1 MSEPSTGADLDSV
14 AVHVQGVTQR
24 FSLRHEKTLKGL
36 LVNAVKGHPS
46 NSETFLAL
54 DHVNLTINRGSTMGL
69 IGHNGSGKSTLLKI
83 IGGVLTPTEG
93 QVTRRGRLAAL
104 LELGAGF
111 HRDLSGR
118 ENVYLNAEI
127 LGLSR
132 STIASRFDE
141 IVEFSGVEQF
151 IDTPMKYYSSGMFVR
166 LGFAVAI
173 HTEPDVLLV
182 DEVLAVGDEQFK
194 AKCLDVI
201 RRMQNEGRTI
211 ILVTHSMDQVMQFCD
226 QATLLHHGVVRAQG
240 APADVI
246 AAFRDL
252 AARDAQ
258 RAPAGG
264 ARQPTP
270 RRATTE
276 IGVPMVTA
284 VTCRTESGRPLSDVP
299 TGESLIVDA
308 TFTGPAGAGYVG
320 RVELYSGSQFM
331 FGTSTDRLG
340 LEPFTAGGPVTCRFR
355 LPSLPLSGG
364 RYRIAVSTAEDR
376 HGPVIHTLPAAAEF
390 SVPVVSVSAGP
401 LSVRATV
408 ENLD

>member
-1 MSEPSTGADLDSV
+1 MVELSRTAHSGSV
-14 AVHVQGVTQR
+14 AVSVEGVTQR

-36 LVNAVKGHPS
+36 LVNAVKGRPS
-46 NSETFLAL
+46 SSETFLAL
-54 DHVNLTINRGSTMGL
+54 DDVNLTINSGSTTGL

-83 IGGVLTPTEG
+83 IGGVLTPTYG

-111 HRDLSGR
+111 QRDLSGR

-132 STIASRFDE
+132 STIAKRFDD

-166 LGFAVAI
+166 LGFSVAI

-201 RRMQNEGRTI
+201 RTMQNDGRTI
-211 ILVTHSMDQVMQFCD
+211 ILVTHSMTQVMQFCD

-246 AAFRDL
+246 AAFRDVIAQEGAKDAVGGGPVSNDSRSTRAMKGPKVESVNCYPEAGGSL
-252 AARDAQ
+252 AALATGSCLVVEATFA
-258 RAPAGG
+258 APAG
-264 ARQPTP
+264 
-270 RRATTE
+270 
-276 IGVPMVTA
+276 
-284 VTCRTESGRPLSDVP
+284 SS
-299 TGESLIVDA
+299 
-308 TFTGPAGAGYVG
+308 YVG
-320 RVELYSGSQFM
+320 RVDVYSGSQFL

-340 LEPFTAGGPVTCRFR
+340 LDTFQQGGSVSCRFR
-355 LPSLPLSGG
+355 FPDLPLAGG
-364 RYRIAVSTAEDR
+364 RYRIAVSTAQDR
-376 HGPVIHTLPAAAEF
+376 QSPAFHTVPAAAEF
-390 SVPVVSVSAGP
+390 AVPFTSGSAGP
-401 LSVRATV
+401 LSVAASV
-408 ENLD
+408 ALLD